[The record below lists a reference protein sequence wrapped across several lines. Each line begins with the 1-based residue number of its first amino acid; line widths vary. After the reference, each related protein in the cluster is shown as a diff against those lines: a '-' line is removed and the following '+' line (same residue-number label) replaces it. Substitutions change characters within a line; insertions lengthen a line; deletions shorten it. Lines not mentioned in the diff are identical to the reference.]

1 MKIKKKKNDSK
12 DNINII
18 GLIIYLFLSLI
29 IPSTAISFFAMAD
42 KNIKEKKEIIY
53 NDKEIIDNNKQT
65 NAANFDK
72 EEILQKII
80 TLLLKGSLSSK
91 YSSSKVDLRIL
102 GIRVLIVYW
111 LTYIL
116 SFAITAIIA
125 QKYYHEDIKIKED
138 IRETIGT
145 ILVELITLAL
155 IAFVLIVIVIYM
167 KSNREYLAFSGV
179 IFGFIACIII
189 RKIS

>member
-12 DNINII
+12 DNVI

-65 NAANFDK
+65 NTANFDK

-80 TLLLKGSLSSK
+80 TSLLLKGNSSSK
-91 YSSSKVDLRIL
+91 YSGSKADLKIL
-102 GIRVLIVYW
+102 GIRVLIVYG

-155 IAFVLIVIVIYM
+155 IAFILIVAVINM
-167 KSNREYLAFSGV
+167 ESNREYLAFSGV

>member
-1 MKIKKKKNDSK
+1 MKIKKKKNES
-12 DNINII
+12 NHNVI

-80 TLLLKGSLSSK
+80 TSLLLKGSSSSK
-91 YSSSKVDLRIL
+91 YSSSKVDLKIL
-102 GIRVLIVYW
+102 GIRVLIVYG

-116 SFAITAIIA
+116 SLAITAIIA

-138 IRETIGT
+138 IKETIET
-145 ILVELITLAL
+145 ILVGLATLAL
-155 IAFVLIVIVIYM
+155 MAFVLIVTVINM
-167 KSNREYLAFSGV
+167 ESNREYLAFSGV

-189 RKIS
+189 RKIT

>member
-12 DNINII
+12 VNVIA
-18 GLIIYLFLSLI
+18 LIIYLFLSLI

-65 NAANFDK
+65 NASNFDK
-72 EEILQKII
+72 EEVLQKII
-80 TLLLKGSLSSK
+80 TSLLLKGNSSSK
-91 YSSSKVDLRIL
+91 YSGSKADLKIL
-102 GIRVLIVYW
+102 GIRVLIVYG

-116 SFAITAIIA
+116 SLAITAIIA
-125 QKYYHEDIKIKED
+125 QKYYHENIKIKED

-145 ILVELITLAL
+145 ILVGLATLAL
-155 IAFVLIVIVIYM
+155 IAFVLIVIVINM
-167 KSNREYLAFSGV
+167 ESNREYLAFSGV

-189 RKIS
+189 RKIT

>member
-12 DNINII
+12 DNVIA
-18 GLIIYLFLSLI
+18 LIIYVFLSMI
-29 IPSTAISFFAMAD
+29 IPPTSISFFAKAD
-42 KNIKEKKEIIY
+42 KNIQEKKEIIY

-65 NAANFDK
+65 NASNFDK
-72 EEILQKII
+72 EEVLQKII
-80 TLLLKGSLSSK
+80 TSLLLKGNSSSK
-91 YSSSKVDLRIL
+91 YSGSKADLKIL
-102 GIRVLIVYW
+102 GIRVLIVYG

-116 SFAITAIIA
+116 SLAITAIIA

-145 ILVELITLAL
+145 ILVGLATLAL
-155 IAFVLIVIVIYM
+155 ITFVLIVTVINM
-167 KSNREYLAFSGV
+167 ESNREYLAFSGV

-189 RKIS
+189 RKIT

>member
-12 DNINII
+12 INVI

-42 KNIKEKKEIIY
+42 KNIKEITY
-53 NDKEIIDNNKQT
+53 NDKEINNNKQT
-65 NAANFDK
+65 NASNFDK
-72 EEILQKII
+72 EEVLQKII
-80 TLLLKGSLSSK
+80 TSLLLKGNSSSK
-91 YSSSKVDLRIL
+91 YSGSKADLKIL
-102 GIRVLIVYW
+102 GIRVLIVYG

-155 IAFVLIVIVIYM
+155 IAFILIVAVINM
-167 KSNREYLAFSGV
+167 ESNREYLAFSGV
-179 IFGFIACIII
+179 IFGFIAYIII
-189 RKIS
+189 RKIT

>member
-12 DNINII
+12 VNVIA
-18 GLIIYLFLSLI
+18 LIIYLFLSCT
-29 IPSTAISFFAMAD
+29 IPPTAISFFAKAD
-42 KNIKEKKEIIY
+42 KNIQEKKEIIY

-72 EEILQKII
+72 EEVLQEMI
-80 TLLLKGSLSSK
+80 TILLKGTLLSK
-91 YSSSKVDLRIL
+91 YSSSKVDLKII
-102 GIRVLIVYW
+102 GVRVLIVYT
-111 LTYIL
+111 LTYVL
-116 SFAITAIIA
+116 SLAITAIIA

-138 IRETIGT
+138 IRETIET
-145 ILVELITLAL
+145 ILVVFITLAL
-155 IAFVLIVIVIYM
+155 IAFVLIVIVINM
-167 KSNREYLAFSGV
+167 ESNREYLAFSGV

>member
-12 DNINII
+12 DNVIV
-18 GLIIYLFLSLI
+18 LILYLFLSLI

-42 KNIKEKKEIIY
+42 KNIQEKKEIIY
-53 NDKEIIDNNKQT
+53 NDKEIIDNNNKQT
-65 NAANFDK
+65 NASNFDK
-72 EEILQKII
+72 EEVLQKII
-80 TLLLKGSLSSK
+80 TSLLLKGNSSSK
-91 YSSSKVDLRIL
+91 YSGSKVDLKIL
-102 GIRVLIVYW
+102 GIRVLIVYG

-116 SFAITAIIA
+116 SLAITAIIA

-145 ILVELITLAL
+145 ILVGLITLAL
-155 IAFVLIVIVIYM
+155 IAFILIVAVINM
-167 KSNREYLAFSGV
+167 ESNREYLAFSGV

-189 RKIS
+189 RKIT

>member
-53 NDKEIIDNNKQT
+53 NDKEIIYNKQT

-72 EEILQKII
+72 EEMLQKII
-80 TLLLKGSLSSK
+80 TLLLKGSSSSK

-102 GIRVLIVYW
+102 GIRVLIVYG

-116 SFAITAIIA
+116 SLAITAIIA
-125 QKYYHEDIKIKED
+125 QKYYHEEIKIKED

-155 IAFVLIVIVIYM
+155 IAFVLIIIAIYM
-167 KSNREYLAFSGV
+167 ESNREYLAFSGV

-189 RKIS
+189 RKIT

>member
-1 MKIKKKKNDSK
+1 M
-12 DNINII
+12 
-18 GLIIYLFLSLI
+18 
-29 IPSTAISFFAMAD
+29 
-42 KNIKEKKEIIY
+42 
-53 NDKEIIDNNKQT
+53 
-65 NAANFDK
+65 
-72 EEILQKII
+72 
-80 TLLLKGSLSSK
+80 
-91 YSSSKVDLRIL
+91 DLRIL

>member
-12 DNINII
+12 VNII
-18 GLIIYLFLSLI
+18 ALIIYLFLSLI

-65 NAANFDK
+65 NASNFDK
-72 EEILQKII
+72 EEVLQKII
-80 TLLLKGSLSSK
+80 TSLLLKGNSSSK
-91 YSSSKVDLRIL
+91 YSGSKADLKIL
-102 GIRVLIVYW
+102 GIRVLIVYG

-116 SFAITAIIA
+116 SLAITAIIA

-145 ILVELITLAL
+145 ILVGLATLAL
-155 IAFVLIVIVIYM
+155 IAFVLIVTVINM
-167 KSNREYLAFSGV
+167 ESNREYLAFSGV

-189 RKIS
+189 RKIT

>member
-12 DNINII
+12 DNVIV
-18 GLIIYLFLSLI
+18 LIIYLFLSLI

-42 KNIKEKKEIIY
+42 KNIQEKKEIIY

-72 EEILQKII
+72 EEVLQKII
-80 TLLLKGSLSSK
+80 TSLLLKGNSSSK
-91 YSSSKVDLRIL
+91 YSGSKVDLKIL
-102 GIRVLIVYW
+102 GIRVLIVYG

-116 SFAITAIIA
+116 SLAITAIIA

-145 ILVELITLAL
+145 ILVGLITLAL
-155 IAFVLIVIVIYM
+155 IAFILIVAVINM
-167 KSNREYLAFSGV
+167 ESNREYLAFSGV

>member
-42 KNIKEKKEIIY
+42 KNIQEKKEIIY

-72 EEILQKII
+72 EEMLQKII
-80 TLLLKGSLSSK
+80 TLLLKGSSSSK

-102 GIRVLIVYW
+102 GIRVLIVYG

-125 QKYYHEDIKIKED
+125 QKYYHEEIKIKED
-138 IRETIGT
+138 IRETIGI

-155 IAFVLIVIVIYM
+155 IAFILIVAVIYM

>member
-72 EEILQKII
+72 EEMLQKII
-80 TLLLKGSLSSK
+80 TLLLKGSSSSK

-102 GIRVLIVYW
+102 GIRVLIVYG

-125 QKYYHEDIKIKED
+125 QKYYHEEIKIKED

-155 IAFVLIVIVIYM
+155 IAFILIVIAIYM
-167 KSNREYLAFSGV
+167 ESNREYLAFSGV

-189 RKIS
+189 RKIT

>member
-42 KNIKEKKEIIY
+42 KNIQEKKEIIY

-72 EEILQKII
+72 EEMLQKII
-80 TLLLKGSLSSK
+80 TLLLKGSSSSK
-91 YSSSKVDLRIL
+91 YSSSKVDFRIL
-102 GIRVLIVYW
+102 GIRVLIVYG

-116 SFAITAIIA
+116 SLAITAIIA
-125 QKYYHEDIKIKED
+125 QKYYHEEIKIKED
-138 IRETIGT
+138 IRETIGI

-155 IAFVLIVIVIYM
+155 IAFILIVAVIYM

-189 RKIS
+189 RKIT

>member
-12 DNINII
+12 DNVIV
-18 GLIIYLFLSLI
+18 LILYLFLSLI

-53 NDKEIIDNNKQT
+53 NDIDNNNKQT

-72 EEILQKII
+72 EEVLQKII
-80 TLLLKGSLSSK
+80 TSLLLKGNSSSK
-91 YSSSKVDLRIL
+91 YSGSKADLKIL
-102 GIRVLIVYW
+102 GIRVLIVYG

-116 SFAITAIIA
+116 SLAITAIIA

-145 ILVELITLAL
+145 ILVGLATLGL
-155 IAFVLIVIVIYM
+155 IAFVLIVTVINM
-167 KSNREYLAFSGV
+167 ESNREYLAFSGV
-179 IFGFIACIII
+179 IFGFIAYIII
-189 RKIS
+189 RKIT

>member
-1 MKIKKKKNDSK
+1 MKIKNKKNDSK

-65 NAANFDK
+65 NASNFDK
-72 EEILQKII
+72 EEMLQKII
-80 TLLLKGSLSSK
+80 TLLLKGSSSSK
-91 YSSSKVDLRIL
+91 YSSSKVDFRIL
-102 GIRVLIVYW
+102 GIRVLIVYG

-116 SFAITAIIA
+116 SLAITAIIA
-125 QKYYHEDIKIKED
+125 QKYYHEEIKIKED
-138 IRETIGT
+138 IRETIGI

-155 IAFVLIVIVIYM
+155 IAFILIVAVIYM

-189 RKIS
+189 RKIT

>member
-80 TLLLKGSLSSK
+80 TLLLKGSSSSK

-102 GIRVLIVYW
+102 GIRVLIVYG

-155 IAFVLIVIVIYM
+155 IAFILIVAVIYM
-167 KSNREYLAFSGV
+167 ESNREYLAFSGV

-189 RKIS
+189 RKIT

>member
-12 DNINII
+12 DNVIV
-18 GLIIYLFLSLI
+18 LILYLFLSLI
-29 IPSTAISFFAMAD
+29 MPSTAISFFAMAD
-42 KNIKEKKEIIY
+42 KNIKENKEIIY

-65 NAANFDK
+65 NASNFDK
-72 EEILQKII
+72 EEVLQQII
-80 TLLLKGSLSSK
+80 TSLLLKGNSSSK
-91 YSSSKVDLRIL
+91 YSSSKADLKIL
-102 GIRVLIVYW
+102 GIRVLIVYG

-116 SFAITAIIA
+116 SLAITAIIA

-145 ILVELITLAL
+145 ILVGLITLAL
-155 IAFVLIVIVIYM
+155 IAFILIVAVINM
-167 KSNREYLAFSGV
+167 ESNREYLAFSGV

-189 RKIS
+189 RKIT

>member
-1 MKIKKKKNDSK
+1 MKIKNKKNDSK

-53 NDKEIIDNNKQT
+53 NDKEIIDNKQT

-72 EEILQKII
+72 EEMLQKII
-80 TLLLKGSLSSK
+80 TLLLKGSSSSK
-91 YSSSKVDLRIL
+91 YSSSKMDLRIL
-102 GIRVLIVYW
+102 GIRVLIVYG

-116 SFAITAIIA
+116 SLAITAIIA
-125 QKYYHEDIKIKED
+125 QKYYHEEIKIKED
-138 IRETIGT
+138 IRETIGI

-155 IAFVLIVIVIYM
+155 IAFILIVAVIYM

-189 RKIS
+189 RKIT

>member
-12 DNINII
+12 VNVIA
-18 GLIIYLFLSLI
+18 LIIYIFLSCT
-29 IPSTAISFFAMAD
+29 IPPTAISFFAMAD

-65 NAANFDK
+65 NSANFDK
-72 EEILQKII
+72 EEMLQKII
-80 TLLLKGSLSSK
+80 TLLLKGSSSSK

-102 GIRVLIVYW
+102 GIRVLIVYG

-125 QKYYHEDIKIKED
+125 QKYYHEEIKIKED
-138 IRETIGT
+138 IRETITT
-145 ILVELITLAL
+145 ILVVFITLAL
-155 IAFVLIVIVIYM
+155 IAFILIVAVIYM

-189 RKIS
+189 RKIT

>member
-12 DNINII
+12 DNVIV
-18 GLIIYLFLSLI
+18 LILYLFLSLI

-42 KNIKEKKEIIY
+42 KNIQEKKEIVY
-53 NDKEIIDNNKQT
+53 NDKEIIDNNNKQT

-72 EEILQKII
+72 EELLQKII
-80 TLLLKGSLSSK
+80 TLLLRGTSSSK
-91 YSSSKVDLRIL
+91 YSSSKVDLKIL
-102 GIRVLIVYW
+102 GIRVLIVYG

-116 SFAITAIIA
+116 SLAITALIA
-125 QKYYHEDIKIKED
+125 QKYYNEEIKIKED

-145 ILVELITLAL
+145 ILVGLITLAL
-155 IAFVLIVIVIYM
+155 IAFILIVTVIYM
-167 KSNREYLAFSGV
+167 ESNREYLAFSGV

-189 RKIS
+189 RKIT

>member
-53 NDKEIIDNNKQT
+53 NDKEIIYNKQT
-65 NAANFDK
+65 NASNFEK
-72 EEILQKII
+72 EEVLQEII
-80 TLLLKGSLSSK
+80 TILLKGTLSSK
-91 YSSSKVDLRIL
+91 YSSSKVDLKIL
-102 GIRVLIVYW
+102 GVRVLIVYI
-111 LTYIL
+111 LTYVL
-116 SFAITAIIA
+116 SLASTAIIA
-125 QKYYHEDIKIKED
+125 QKYYHEEIKIKED
-138 IRETIGT
+138 IRETIGI

-155 IAFVLIVIVIYM
+155 IAFILIVAVIYM

-189 RKIS
+189 RKIT